1 VGLHASVAIVR
12 TLAQNGVEGGGE
24 AHLDAPAS
32 SAPAAI
38 IDAAPLSA
46 FQRRLLVLCGLTVVL
61 DGFDTQTISF
71 VAPSILGEFQAP
83 AAAFGPVMSAAL
95 IGILVG
101 AITGGMLADRIGRRR
116 IIIAAAATFGVLS
129 LFTARAGS
137 MDMLMAL
144 RFLTGLGLGAAM
156 PNLVAMANEYSP
168 RRLKALTVVLVFAG
182 FPFGAAIGGLCSA
195 ALAGAFGWRSVFVVG
210 GVAPLLLALVMLRY
224 LPESLP
230 FLLSRQNAR
239 SRELAVSYLQ
249 QIAGPSVGAQL
260 APASSTSSR
269 LSTASVAQLFGG
281 GRTASTLLLW
291 TLQFCTLL
299 IYYFFVSWLPTVL
312 TAAGVQTR
320 VAILV
325 TVLLSCGA
333 IVGGVTLGRFVD
345 RSGSFRI
352 LFLSYVAAALVS
364 LLIGFFNDS
373 VAAAAVLVFL
383 AGAFVGGA
391 QLASYALAAALYP
404 DHVRATGVGWAVG
417 ASRIGSIIGPL
428 IGSALIARHLDTGAL
443 FSLLAI
449 PAGVAACAAGLL
461 ARRLAGIKHQAAM
474 N

>member
-1 VGLHASVAIVR
+1 V
-12 TLAQNGVEGGGE
+12 
-24 AHLDAPAS
+24 
-32 SAPAAI
+32 
-38 IDAAPLSA
+38 
-46 FQRRLLVLCGLTVVL
+46 
-61 DGFDTQTISF
+61 
-71 VAPSILGEFQAP
+71 
-83 AAAFGPVMSAAL
+83 
-95 IGILVG
+95 
-101 AITGGMLADRIGRRR
+101 
-116 IIIAAAATFGVLS
+116 
-129 LFTARAGS
+129 
-137 MDMLMAL
+137 
-144 RFLTGLGLGAAM
+144 
-156 PNLVAMANEYSP
+156 
-168 RRLKALTVVLVFAG
+168 
-182 FPFGAAIGGLCSA
+182 
-195 ALAGAFGWRSVFVVG
+195 
-210 GVAPLLLALVMLRY
+210 
-224 LPESLP
+224 
-230 FLLSRQNAR
+230 
-239 SRELAVSYLQ
+239 
-249 QIAGPSVGAQL
+249 
-260 APASSTSSR
+260 
-269 LSTASVAQLFGG
+269 
-281 GRTASTLLLW
+281 
-291 TLQFCTLL
+291 LL
-299 IYYFFVSWLPTVL
+299 I
-312 TAAGVQTR
+312 
-320 VAILV
+320 
-325 TVLLSCGA
+325 CGA